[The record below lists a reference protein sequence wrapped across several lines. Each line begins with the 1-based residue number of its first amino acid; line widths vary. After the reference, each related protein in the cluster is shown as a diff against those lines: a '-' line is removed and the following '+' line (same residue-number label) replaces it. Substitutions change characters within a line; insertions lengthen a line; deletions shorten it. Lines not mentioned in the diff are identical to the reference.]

1 MAATSVGK
9 APATSTY
16 NIDVHSI
23 VRRYN
28 RILIEILK
36 SQSSGIS
43 QTMPFDVTRVTSYI
57 AAMNNFLDFVVGQPL
72 LDCPETGPTEISLP
86 VNPAIPYIENESG
99 YDLMQLVQI
108 ARDEIAN
115 SQSSRIPTN
124 LLSFDYDRQKS
135 YLQKI
140 TNLLNY
146 IAGSEPLDLPESSPM
161 VVVSGQ
167 GNLGV

>member
-1 MAATSVGK
+1 MATTSVGK
-9 APATSTY
+9 ALASTTY

-28 RILIEILK
+28 RILMEILK

-43 QTMPFDVTRVTSYI
+43 QTMPFDVTRVTSYVG
-57 AAMNNFLDFVVGQPL
+57 AMNNFIDFVVGQPL
-72 LDCPETGPTEISLP
+72 LDCPETGPTEIALP
-86 VNPAIPYIENESG
+86 ANPAIPYIENESG
-99 YDLMQLVQI
+99 YDLMQLIQI

-124 LLSFDYDRQKS
+124 LVSFDYDRQKS

-140 TNLLNY
+140 TNLLAY

-161 VVVSGQ
+161 VVMSGSGNQ
-167 GNLGV
+167 GV